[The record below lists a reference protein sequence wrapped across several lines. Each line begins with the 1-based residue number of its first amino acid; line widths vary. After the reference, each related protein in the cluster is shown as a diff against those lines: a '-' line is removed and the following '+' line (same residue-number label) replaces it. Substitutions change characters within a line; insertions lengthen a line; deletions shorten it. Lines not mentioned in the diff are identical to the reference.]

1 MSNAGVFQMVT
12 NDGRQ
17 DRMIMATQLL
27 LQRISEIKQIRV
39 ANGMDPTPT
48 LMDIEKTHLIFQN
61 AYFKPF
67 AAMGFEYFKVT
78 PSGSV
83 TLGQRVQ
90 FSVPQY
96 GDFFGDCVVYMRIVP
111 ADTVVV
117 TDSYN
122 SLGLAGTAQN
132 LPAVRWASFPGE
144 RLFSE
149 VKFEVNSNP
158 LDSYTR
164 EAYNFYREL
173 NVTSDK
179 QAAYYRLVGQELP
192 QEGWLTQPDGT
203 GNGVAPTSSR
213 MAISSL
219 AGYQTPKQSQ
229 AALEVMVPLLL
240 WFCTDPRLAVP
251 SVAIPYGQRFI
262 TVQLATAQELY
273 GFVPRGTS
281 TYNAPN
287 SNATLAAASFS
298 ISDCQLYINNVFINS
313 EVHDIY
319 IRRIGFSLIR
329 VHRLQ
334 TYSLTAASGSILLQ
348 NIKWPVEFLQYGIK
362 VTAYEAVSSN
372 FSSQYL
378 DKWQTF
384 STVTDTSRDLTIMS
398 NQLATNPGVTV
409 GITTSTA
416 TVSAGL
422 ASAVVSI
429 GDWISVIGVVGDAMK
444 ATFVTQ
450 VTDVSAAA
458 TFTVSPPAVATLA
471 IAAGA
476 TFRVWRRS
484 TATIPVKASNV
495 DTVKIQAH
503 GITVYDVFRQQF
515 YNSYLPFQYGGS
527 NIVSPTD
534 PGVGFITFC
543 LYPGTYQPSGHYN
556 LSRARE
562 FYFEYVSSTI
572 SSGTPGSLYVLAS
585 AINFLLIS
593 DGSAL
598 LRYTT

>member
-83 TLGQRVQ
+83 TLGQRVV

-117 TDSYN
+117 TDSYT
-122 SLGLAGTAQN
+122 SLGVAAGTAQN

-173 NVTSDK
+173 NVTADK
-179 QAAYYRLVGQELP
+179 KDAYYRLVGQELP
-192 QEGWLTQPDGT
+192 QDGWLTQPDFSGS
-203 GNGVAPTSSR
+203 GVAPTSSR
-213 MAISSL
+213 MAVSAL
-219 AGYQTPKQSQ
+219 AGYQTPKQAQS
-229 AALEVMVPLLL
+229 ALEVMVPLLL

-262 TVQLATAQELY
+262 TIQLATAQELY

-287 SNATLAAASFS
+287 TNATLAASSFS
-298 ISDCQLYINNVFINS
+298 ISACELYINNVFINS

-334 TYSLTAASGSILLQ
+334 TYSLTAASGSIQLQ
-348 NIKWPVEFLQYGIK
+348 SLKWPIEYLQYGIK

-384 STVTDTSRDLTIMS
+384 STVTDTSYDLTLVS
-398 NQLATNPGVTV
+398 NQSSSLAGTGFSVATT
-409 GITTSTA
+409 GIMTGTGTTFT
-416 TVSAGL
+416 TTL
-422 ASAVVSI
+422 QI
-429 GDWISVIGVVGDAMK
+429 GDWVVINSG
-444 ATFVTQ
+444 
-450 VTDVSAAA
+450 
-458 TFTVSPPAVATLA
+458 
-471 IAAGA
+471 IAAGYTGQVILIDNNTSA
-476 TFRVWRRS
+476 TLSPAPTVTVAGTLASKFRRA

-495 DTVKIQAH
+495 TTVKIQAH
-503 GITVYDVFRQQF
+503 GITVYDVYRQQF

-562 FYFEYVSSTI
+562 FYFEYVSATI